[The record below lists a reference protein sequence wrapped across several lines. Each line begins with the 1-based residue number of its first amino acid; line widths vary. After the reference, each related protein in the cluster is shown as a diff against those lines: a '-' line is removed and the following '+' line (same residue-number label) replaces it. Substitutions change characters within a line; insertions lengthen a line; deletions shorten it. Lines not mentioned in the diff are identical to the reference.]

1 VGANVQQATNLA
13 RNPRVRRFEDICWL
27 FNEKGRVGEQGIDEQ
42 EVL

>member
-13 RNPRVRRFEDICWL
+13 RNPRVRSEDICWL